1 MKNLVYP
8 PSGGGEFGLP
18 PAPGVE
24 NSVYPPYRGGEFGLP
39 PSRGGEFGLPPLAK
53 NPGGMVARICEQ

>member
-1 MKNLVYP
+1 MENLVYP

-18 PAPGVE
+18 P
-24 NSVYPPYRGGEFGLP
+24 PYRGGEFGLP
-39 PSRGGEFGLPPLAK
+39 PPYRGGEIGLSPLAK